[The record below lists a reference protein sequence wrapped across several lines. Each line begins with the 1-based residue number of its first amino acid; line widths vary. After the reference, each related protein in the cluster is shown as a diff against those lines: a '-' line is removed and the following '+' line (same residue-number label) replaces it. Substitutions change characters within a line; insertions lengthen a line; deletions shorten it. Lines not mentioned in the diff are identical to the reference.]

1 MTHEIKILKQFADE
15 IINGNKSFEIRK
27 NDRGYQ
33 KGDFIKFRV
42 IEKHENIEL
51 GIEHLLRDKLYEI
64 TYVLSGWGLKKDY
77 VVLAIKEREEGD

>member
-42 IEKHENIEL
+42 IEKYENIVL
-51 GIEHLLRDKLYEI
+51 GVEHPLRDKLYEI

-77 VVLAIKEREEGD
+77 VVLAIKERKEGD

>member
-42 IEKHENIEL
+42 IEKHGNITL

-77 VVLAIKEREEGD
+77 VVLAIKERKEGD